1 MLLKSSSI
9 ETFCWLWPQ
18 LSCFY
23 VRLWLFCNF
32 LYRLGDSWLDR
43 TLFNRRQVRVGDE
56 NSPKRIT
63 KLNEI
68 SEEFVA
74 HFLIMACKHDVNLNL
89 LRWNVNMTTEIIE
102 SKNNSRKAEVE
113 RLSQYWHSLDNFYLI
128 ILKIGFFLLN
138 LIGIWNFPS
147 LVKSIRTSHEEE
159 RVLLSSF

>member
-1 MLLKSSSI
+1 M
-9 ETFCWLWPQ
+9 
-18 LSCFY
+18 
-23 VRLWLFCNF
+23 VRQNAFQP
-32 LYRLGDSWLDR
+32 
-43 TLFNRRQVRVGDE
+43 RQVRVGDE

-74 HFLIMACKHDVNLNL
+74 HFLIMACKHGVNLNL

-102 SKNNSRKAEVE
+102 SKNNFRKEEVE

-128 ILKIGFFLLN
+128 ILEIGFFLLN

-147 LVKSIRTSHEEE
+147 
-159 RVLLSSF
+159 